1 MEQNSQYRN
10 GLLVQLKD
18 TYGRVVYTYTSHLKQ
33 VNSLEKNLK
42 IIKYS
47 QIVLSAF
54 STGGFLGA
62 IITNENAYTIV
73 AGFFSTILL
82 AFNLFFKNFNIE
94 NEIKQHILAADE
106 LWLIREKYISLMTD
120 FDVLNIE
127 DIISTRDTLLQETY
141 EIYKK
146 TPKTNSKSYR
156 KAQEAL
162 KKEEEQ
168 FFTNEELNQMLPSHL
183 RKSSKS

>member
-1 MEQNSQYRN
+1 MEKNSQYREK
-10 GLLVQLKD
+10 LLIQLKNNF
-18 TYGRVVYTYTSHLKQ
+18 GRVVYTYTSHLKQ
-33 VNSLEKNLK
+33 VNSLERNLK

-62 IITNENAYTIV
+62 IITNKNVCTVV
-73 AGFFSTILL
+73 AGIFSTVLL
-82 AFNLFFKNFNIE
+82 AFNLFFKNFTPE

-106 LWLIREKYISLMTD
+106 LWLIREKYVSLMTD
-120 FDVLNIE
+120 FDILSTE
-127 DIISTRDTLLQETY
+127 DIISTRDTLLQKTY

-146 TPKTNSKSYR
+146 TPKTNSKSYM
-156 KAQEAL
+156 KAQKAL
-162 KKEEEQ
+162 KNEEEQ

-183 RKSSKS
+183 RKK

>member
-1 MEQNSQYRN
+1 MEQNSQYREN
-10 GLLVQLKD
+10 LLMQLKES
-18 TYGRVVYTYTSHLKQ
+18 YGRVVYTYTSHLKQ
-33 VNSLEKNLK
+33 VNSLETNLRG
-42 IIKYS
+42 IKYC
-47 QIVLSAF
+47 QIILSAL

-62 IITNENAYTIV
+62 IITNQSIYTVV
-73 AGFFSTILL
+73 AGFFSTISL

-106 LWLIREKYISLMTD
+106 LWLIREKYVSLMTD
-120 FDVLNIE
+120 FDILNNA
-127 DIISTRDTLLQETY
+127 DIMSARDVLLQETY

-156 KAQEAL
+156 KTQEAL

>member
-1 MEQNSQYRN
+1 M
-10 GLLVQLKD
+10 
-18 TYGRVVYTYTSHLKQ
+18 
-33 VNSLEKNLK
+33 
-42 IIKYS
+42 
-47 QIVLSAF
+47 
-54 STGGFLGA
+54 
-62 IITNENAYTIV
+62 
-73 AGFFSTILL
+73 
-82 AFNLFFKNFNIE
+82 E

-120 FDVLNIE
+120 FDILKNE
-127 DIISTRDTLLQETY
+127 DIISIRDTLLQKTY

-162 KKEEEQ
+162 KNEEEQ

>member
-1 MEQNSQYRN
+1 MEQNSQYREK
-10 GLLVQLKD
+10 LLIQLKD

-42 IIKYS
+42 IIKYC
-47 QIVLSAF
+47 QIVLSAL

-62 IITNENAYTIV
+62 IITNENAYTVV
-73 AGFFSTILL
+73 AGFFSTVLL
-82 AFNLFFKNFNIE
+82 AFNLFFKNFNME

-106 LWLIREKYISLMTD
+106 LWHIREKYISLMTD
-120 FDVLNIE
+120 LDILKNE
-127 DIISTRDTLLQETY
+127 DIISIRDTLLQKTY

-162 KKEEEQ
+162 KNEEEQ